1 MPPPPDL
8 LEVNEICMTRQRFL
22 LGAHKE
28 RLRQR
33 IVRAIHGKFTAGRGL
48 GSPFAAPIHP
58 AGIFCWR
65 NTIGPGQL
73 PSGRTMSDQQ
83 GSALGFQALFGRCRM
98 AKPGSGWGPCVGMGG
113 REREATGG
121 RVPKLPGG
129 ERTDVTAAPG
139 RRCEAFSPSSVHRMQ
154 TTRWSG
160 SGGTA
165 AAGRS
170 IPTWTWW

>member
-1 MPPPPDL
+1 
-8 LEVNEICMTRQRFL
+8 MTRQRFL

-98 AKPGSGWGPCVGMGG
+98 AKPGSGWGPCVGLGG

-129 ERTDVTAAPG
+129 ERSDVTAAPG

-154 TTRWSG
+154 TTRWSE